1 MRTTQE
7 EVIQEWEAANAVEA
21 ARVTVVRAAEASAQ
35 EGTTA
40 WEGTMTLVRDAED
53 CNTPSVTVATT
64 LSLQCFYNAFHSRNL
79 VEMSFKFKFEFFLNY
94 PI

>member
-21 ARVTVVRAAEASAQ
+21 ARVAVVRAAEASTQ
-35 EGTTA
+35 
-40 WEGTMTLVRDAED
+40 EGTMTHVRDAED
-53 CNTPSVTVATT
+53 CNTPNVTVAAT

>member
-21 ARVTVVRAAEASAQ
+21 ARVAVVRAAEASAQ
-35 EGTTA
+35 
-40 WEGTMTLVRDAED
+40 EGTMTLVRDAED
-53 CNTPSVTVATT
+53 CNTPNVTVAAT